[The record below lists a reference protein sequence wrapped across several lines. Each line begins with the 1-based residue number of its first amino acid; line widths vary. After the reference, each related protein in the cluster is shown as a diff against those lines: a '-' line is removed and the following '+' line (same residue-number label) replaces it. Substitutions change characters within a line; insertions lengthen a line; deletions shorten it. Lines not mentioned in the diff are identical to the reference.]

1 MWDKSLKKKQV
12 ETVNMKTIRVEIKKK
27 KEEIR

>member
-27 KEEIR
+27 KKK